1 MCSLLTGKDSST
13 AIFQMDGGTGYG
25 SAGPLV
31 EAGKGRTDPGPLGC
45 PFHQCLL
52 LSAVLS
58 KQLSSFSIRD
68 NYLFICIC

>member
-1 MCSLLTGKDSST
+1 MGQL
-13 AIFQMDGGTGYG
+13 
-25 SAGPLV
+25 GPWLRQ
-31 EAGKGRTDPGPLGC
+31 EREEQTPGPLGC

-68 NYLFICIC
+68 NYPFICIC